1 MTVMPPPTRILV
13 VDDNADAAEMLAA
26 VLELRGYEI
35 RVAGDPATAIAIA
48 RVFVPEVAF
57 LDLGL
62 PEMDG
67 CQLAMALRALPG
79 LADLRLIALTG
90 HGQAADRQRTRE
102 AGFADHL
109 VKPVELRTLEATL
122 IAPPVSA

>member
-1 MTVMPPPTRILV
+1 
-13 VDDNADAAEMLAA
+13 MLAA

-35 RVAGDPATAIAIA
+35 RVAHDPTTAISIA
-48 RVFVPEVAF
+48 TEWRPDVAF

-67 CQLAMALRALPG
+67 CQLASHLRKLPG
-79 LADLRLIALTG
+79 LENLRMIALTG
-90 HGQAADRQRTRE
+90 YAQEADRARTRE

-109 VKPVELRTLEATL
+109 VKPVELRTIEATL
-122 IAPPVSA
+122 TS

>member
-1 MTVMPPPTRILV
+1 MGAPTRILV
-13 VDDNADAAEMLAA
+13 VDDNEDAADMLAA

-35 RVAGDPATAIAIA
+35 RVAHDPKQAIAVA
-48 RVFVPEVAF
+48 KEFVPEVAF

-67 CQLAMALRALPG
+67 CQLAIEMRALPG
-79 LADLRLIALTG
+79 LEQVRLIALTG
-90 HGQAADRQRTRE
+90 YGQAADRERTKE

-122 IAPPVSA
+122 ATS